1 MVTSA
6 LFLRILRWRYQS
18 VTENVISKGYKGQND
33 RSNGIYQ
40 GKLLWR
46 FGVLLA
52 GDDAAHTLLPNLPLA
67 PAEEIAAVEQG
78 AGG

>member
-1 MVTSA
+1 MP
-6 LFLRILRWRYQS
+6 
-18 VTENVISKGYKGQND
+18 

-52 GDDAAHTLLPNLPLA
+52 GDDSSHALLPSLPLA
-67 PAEEIAAVEQG
+67 PAEEIAAVGE
-78 AGG
+78 